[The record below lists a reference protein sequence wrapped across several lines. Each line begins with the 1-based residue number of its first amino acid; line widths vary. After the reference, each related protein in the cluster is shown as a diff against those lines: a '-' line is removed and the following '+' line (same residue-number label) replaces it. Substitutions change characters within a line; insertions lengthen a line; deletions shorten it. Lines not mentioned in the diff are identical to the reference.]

1 MTDKS
6 VRLIDANGFIEDIKT
21 EITNLF
27 LDGLK
32 GTPRPREE
40 LNDIIDRINEQPTID
55 AVPVVRCVDCKYFEA
70 YQLGD
75 GVICDCTKNGCTV
88 TPNDY
93 CSAGRRVKHGKF

>member
-6 VRLIDANGFIEDIKT
+6 VRLSDANGFIEDIKT

-55 AVPVVRCVDCKYFEA
+55 AVPVVRCVDCKYFEE
-70 YQLGD
+70 YQLGV
-75 GVICDCTKNGCTV
+75 GFICECT
-88 TPNDY
+88 
-93 CSAGRRVKHGKF
+93 